1 MSYDNCQRRTMSM
14 KLTGTKR
21 QADRRTGGQDHIL
34 SQTRKMKRV
43 AGGVYHYSGV
53 QANRN
58 AGKIEASK
66 KDMQIEIEDENGFFR

>member
-1 MSYDNCQRRTMSM
+1 
-14 KLTGTKR
+14 
-21 QADRRTGGQDHIL
+21 
-34 SQTRKMKRV
+34 MKRV
-43 AGGVYHYSGV
+43 AGGGYNYSGG

>member
-1 MSYDNCQRRTMSM
+1 M
-14 KLTGTKR
+14 
-21 QADRRTGGQDHIL
+21 
-34 SQTRKMKRV
+34 QTRKMKRV